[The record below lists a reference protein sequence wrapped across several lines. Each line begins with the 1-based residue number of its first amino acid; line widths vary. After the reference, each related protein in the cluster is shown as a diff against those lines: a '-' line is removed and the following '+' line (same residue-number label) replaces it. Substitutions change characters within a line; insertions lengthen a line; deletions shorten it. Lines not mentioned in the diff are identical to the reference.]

1 MSELPYYCFAKD
13 TWKPTGRF
21 HVFHGLLVLVLQGT
35 ASLLPCESPPTSWL
49 TCAATAH
56 AVLKKPVR
64 DREGEPENDLL
75 FRDSPLLGKRTKITL
90 SGIIHFGKI
99 EVALNIAPKLSKTR
113 PLFFWAKGKETWD
126 PGCVLV
132 TREPPLTTGSS
143 TIWQEVW
150 LAGESPQLCQ
160 RGDVRVPPLRE
171 NPKKNL
177 VPSTI
182 CLKGNRRFSSVESVI
197 MVV

>member
-143 TIWQEVW
+143 TIWQEG
-150 LAGESPQLCQ
+150 LAGWWVTSALSTRWCSCSSASGESKEELGPFDDLFK
-160 RGDVRVPPLRE
+160 RE
-171 NPKKNL
+171 QA
-177 VPSTI
+177 V
-182 CLKGNRRFSSVESVI
+182 
-197 MVV
+197 